1 MEEGA
6 KVWASGGERLWE
18 PGTVKKKTAIGDSFD
33 IEVAL
38 DAGGRQVY
46 TVSGRDEDD
55 SKHLKLR
62 NVAGQSSVI
71 EGPNVSDLTS
81 LTYLHEPAILFS
93 LRERY
98 GKNTIYTYTGPILLA
113 VNPFK
118 AVDLYTDKL
127 LKAYK
132 VDGERRS
139 YDPSFV
145 ETKPP
150 HVYAIADKA
159 YRNMTA
165 PATAYSQRSQSIM
178 VSGESGAGKTETC
191 KIIMKYLAILG
202 NAAGDGNKLGTIEKR
217 VLKSNPILEAF
228 GNARTVRND
237 NSSRFGK
244 YIQLLFSDRGKLA
257 GAAIKTFLLEK
268 IRVVKQ
274 SRLERNY
281 HIFYIM
287 AAGASAKDREK
298 WELQSAQNYH
308 YMNQSGCYDRR
319 DGVKDTDLHVELQ
332 EAFSTMGFDK
342 AAQNDCL
349 GCVAAILALGNLEFE
364 QIPGARDDAQQARL
378 NARSAGMIKTSARLL
393 GVSADALVHCLT
405 ARKVTAGTTH
415 VTIFLTPEQSAH
427 ARDAM
432 AKALYAAT
440 FAWVVAHTN
449 KNIQGDGA
457 SAAVVAAAAADG
469 VAGAAGGVNAGAEF
483 NTDKMFI
490 GLLDIFGFEVF
501 AENFYEQFLINY
513 ANEVLQQQF
522 NDFVFRQEQEEY
534 RREQLE
540 WTFIHFPDN
549 VDCITLIEKKPNGII
564 PTLDEQCIIGRAT
577 DDRFARE
584 LYKKSENNSRFFLT
598 PKMRV
603 DHLFGIK
610 HYAGDVEY
618 DTRGII
624 EKNRD
629 NLPQEGVDLLLSS
642 EIPFTVLLGTIE
654 ANKNAPPPESLSPT
668 SSASGGGGRRGGGGG
683 RSTIGAKSLGTQFKE
698 NLNNLLGVVNL
709 THPHYVRC
717 VKPNDQLI
725 PAKFNFVR
733 IAEQLRNAGVLEVVR
748 VARAGFPVRLGVH
761 EFVERYALL
770 GARVVEAAYR
780 RAVHDAELDQ
790 ERSVCK
796 ALIMAIQEKLKPGSS
811 TAPGGFQEICREQ
824 GMQMGLTK
832 VFFQQKAFNSIEKLR
847 TTIVSRSATIVQTF
861 WRGVSCRRAYL
872 IRKGLL
878 AAGDGQRRLR
888 GLAACRIQRLAR
900 RYIWTATKNRREAA
914 ARAER
919 EAQLV
924 AQMEELRIKMQGEI
938 NELRA
943 ELAEAKQLAKQ
954 GQSLAK
960 RVVVVC
966 GGAHG
971 LGPEIASRLVK
982 EGAKVAVVDA
992 DSASAKGKVK
1002 GLDGEDAPDGA
1013 AIYLNAD
1020 LTDESSVKKAFAQ
1033 SIKAFGGID
1042 GLVNVPPPPP
1052 ECNSNANGVLDELNL
1067 QSYQDTL
1074 VAEMHTPLLCAKQA
1088 ASVMKGV
1095 GGSVVFVANAGDR
1108 GLTDGAGN
1116 LGAISALTS
1125 SAAAAGG
1132 PVGIRVNCVSHALG
1146 SQDESGGGNGSGGHG
1161 TFSLATMREPSAE
1174 DVAMQVAH
1182 LLSDKASFVTGQM
1195 IAADSVRFCY

>member
-33 IEVAL
+33 VEVTL
-38 DAGGRQVY
+38 DVGGKQIY

-55 SKHLKLR
+55 SEHLKLR

-71 EGPNVSDLTS
+71 EGSNVADLTS

-93 LRERY
+93 LKERY
-98 GKNTIYTYTGPILLA
+98 GRNTIYTYTGPILLA

-132 VDGERRS
+132 VDGERRA
-139 YDPSFV
+139 YDPNFV
-145 ETKPP
+145 ETRPP

-159 YRNMTA
+159 YRNMTT
-165 PATAYSQRSQSIM
+165 PTTEYGQRSQSIM

-287 AAGASAKDREK
+287 AAGASAKDRET
-298 WELQSAQNYH
+298 WELKPPQTYH

-319 DGVKDTDLHVELQ
+319 DGVKDVDLHVELQ
-332 EAFSTMGFDK
+332 EAFSTMGFDRG
-342 AAQNDCL
+342 AQDDCL
-349 GCVAAILALGNLEFE
+349 GCVASILALGNLEFE
-364 QIPGARDDAQQARL
+364 QIPGARDDEQQARL
-378 NARSAGMIKTSARLL
+378 PERSAGAMKTAARLL
-393 GVSADALVHCLT
+393 GVSGEDLLHCLT

-449 KNIQGDGA
+449 KSIQGDEA
-457 SAAVVAAAAADG
+457 SSSATVCC
-469 VAGAAGGVNAGAEF
+469 
-483 NTDKMFI
+483 TLKKRFI

-549 VDCITLIEKKPNGII
+549 GDCITLIEKKPNGII

-584 LYKKSENNSRFFLT
+584 LYKKSESNKRCGATGRETSRGRDT
-598 PKMRV
+598 SADMRV

-629 NLPQEGVDLLLSS
+629 NLPQEGVDLLMSS
-642 EIPFTVLLGTIE
+642 GIPFTVLLGTIE
-654 ANKNAPPPESLSPT
+654 ANKNAPPKDT
-668 SSASGGGGRRGGGGG
+668 STPKSSSSGRRGGGGG

-717 VKPNDQLI
+717 IKPNDQLV
-725 PAKFNFVR
+725 PAKFNYVR

-780 RAVHDAELDQ
+780 RAAHDAELDQ

-811 TAPGGFQEICREQ
+811 SAPGGFQEICREQ

-832 VFFQQKAFNSIEKLR
+832 IFFQQKAFNSIEKLR

-861 WRGVSCRRAYL
+861 WRGVSCRRSFL

-878 AAGDGQRRLR
+878 AAGDGQRRVR

-924 AQMEELRIKMQGEI
+924 AQMEELR
-938 NELRA
+938 A

-960 RVVVVC
+960 RVVVLC
-966 GGAHG
+966 GGATG
-971 LGPEIASRLVK
+971 IGPDIASRLVK
-982 EGAKVAVVDA
+982 EGAKVVVVGT

-1002 GLDGEDAPDGA
+1002 GLDGTDAPESA
-1013 AIYLNAD
+1013 AIYVDAD
-1020 LTDESSVKKAFAQ
+1020 LTNEVSVKKAFARAV
-1033 SIKAFGGID
+1033 KTFGGVD
-1042 GLVNVPPPPP
+1042 GLVNIPPPPP
-1052 ECNSNANGVLDELNL
+1052 DCDSKTHSLLHELSL
-1067 QSYQDTL
+1067 QSYQDMLT
-1074 VAEMHTPLLCAKQA
+1074 AEMHMPMLCAKQA
-1088 ASVMKGV
+1088 AAIMKGV

-1116 LGAISALTS
+1116 VGAISALTS
-1125 SAAAAGG
+1125 SAAAAAG
-1132 PVGIRVNCVSHALG
+1132 PDGVRVNCVTHTL
-1146 SQDESGGGNGSGGHG
+1146 GGGGEEGDGGSGGHG
-1161 TFSLATMREPSAE
+1161 TFALATMRAPSAE
-1174 DVAMQVAH
+1174 DVAVQVAH
-1182 LLSDKASFVTGQM
+1182 LLSDKATFVTGQT

>member
-6 KVWASGGERLWE
+6 QVWASGGEKLWE
-18 PGTVKKKTAIGDSFD
+18 PGVVKKKTAVGDSFD
-33 IEVAL
+33 IEVL
-38 DAGGRQVY
+38 LSKGGKQVY
-46 TVSGRDEDD
+46 TVSGREEDD
-55 SKHLKLR
+55 SENLKLR

-71 EGPNVSDLTS
+71 EGSNVADLTS

-98 GKNTIYTYTGPILLA
+98 QKDIIYTYTGPILLA

-118 AVDLYTDKL
+118 AVNLYTDKL

-139 YDPSFV
+139 FDPNFV

-159 YRNMTA
+159 YRNMTV
-165 PATAYSQRSQSIM
+165 PSTEYSQRSQSIM

-217 VLKSNPILEAF
+217 ILKSNPILEAF

-244 YIQLLFSDRGKLA
+244 YIQLLFSDRGKLS

-274 SRLERNY
+274 SNLERNY

-287 AAGASAKDREK
+287 VAGASAKERES
-298 WELQSAQNYH
+298 WELQPAQAYH

-319 DGVKDTDLHVELQ
+319 DGVKDIDLHVELQ
-332 EAFSTMGFDK
+332 EAFSTMGFDR

-349 GCVAAILALGNLEFE
+349 GCVASILALGNLEFE
-364 QIPGARDDAQQARL
+364 QIPGARDDEQQARL
-378 NARSAGMIKTSARLL
+378 NESSGKAMKTAARML
-393 GVSADALVHCLT
+393 GVSAEALLHCLT

-449 KNIQGDGA
+449 KSIQGEEA
-457 SAAVVAAAAADG
+457 SSSAAGDVV
-469 VAGAAGGVNAGAEF
+469 GGVGGAEF

-501 AENFYEQFLINY
+501 ADNFYEQFLINY

-549 VDCITLIEKKPNGII
+549 ADCITLIEKKPNGII
-564 PTLDEQCIIGRAT
+564 PTLDEQCIIGKAT

-584 LYKKSENNSRFFLT
+584 LYKKSESNSRFFLT

-610 HYAGDVEY
+610 HYAGEVVY

-629 NLPQEGVDLLLSS
+629 NLPQEGVDLLMSS
-642 EIPFTVLLGTIE
+642 ETSFTVLLGKIE
-654 ANKNAPPPESLSPT
+654 ANKNATPGKDG
-668 SSASGGGGRRGGGGG
+668 SSGSNASTPKSSGRRGGVGG

-717 VKPNDQLI
+717 IKPNDQLV
-725 PAKFNFVR
+725 PAKFNYVR

-770 GARVVEAAYR
+770 GARVVEVAYR
-780 RAVHDAELDQ
+780 RAAHDAELDQ

-861 WRGVSCRRAYL
+861 WRGVSCRRAFL

-878 AAGDGQRRLR
+878 AAGDGSRRLR

-900 RYIWTATKNRREAA
+900 RYIWTATKGRREAA

-943 ELAEAKQLAKQ
+943 ELVEAKQLAKQ
-954 GQSLAK
+954 GQALAK

-966 GGAHG
+966 GGANG
-971 LGPEIASRLVK
+971 IGPAIASRLVK
-982 EGAKVAVVDA
+982 EGAKVVVVDENA
-992 DSASAKGKVK
+992 ASAKGKVK
-1002 GLDGEDAPDGA
+1002 GLDGADAPESA
-1013 AIYLNAD
+1013 AVYVDANVA
-1020 LTDESSVKKAFAQ
+1020 DESSVKKALAQ
-1033 SIKAFGGID
+1033 AIKVFGRID

-1052 ECNSNANGVLDELNL
+1052 ASNIKAHGVLNDVNL
-1067 QSYQDTL
+1067 QSYQDML
-1074 VAEMHTPLLCAKQA
+1074 MAEMHSPLLCAKQA
-1088 ASVMKGV
+1088 SAVMKGV
-1095 GGSVVFVANAGDR
+1095 GGSVVFISNAGER
-1108 GLTDGAGN
+1108 ALTEGSGN
-1116 LGAISALTS
+1116 VGAISALTS

-1132 PVGIRVNCVSHALG
+1132 PVGIRVNCVTHALG
-1146 SQDESGGGNGSGGHG
+1146 GDEDDESHNSSSGGHG
-1161 TFSLATMREPSAE
+1161 SFSLATMRGPSAE
-1174 DVAMQVAH
+1174 DVAH
-1182 LLSDKASFVTGQM
+1182 LLSDKATFVTGQT
-1195 IAADSVRFCY
+1195 IAADSVRFCF

>member
-1 MEEGA
+1 
-6 KVWASGGERLWE
+6 
-18 PGTVKKKTAIGDSFD
+18 D
-33 IEVAL
+33 I
-38 DAGGRQVY
+38 
-46 TVSGRDEDD
+46 
-55 SKHLKLR
+55 
-62 NVAGQSSVI
+62 
-71 EGPNVSDLTS
+71 
-81 LTYLHEPAILFS
+81 
-93 LRERY
+93 
-98 GKNTIYTYTGPILLA
+98 
-113 VNPFK
+113 
-118 AVDLYTDKL
+118 
-127 LKAYK
+127 
-132 VDGERRS
+132 
-139 YDPSFV
+139 
-145 ETKPP
+145 
-150 HVYAIADKA
+150 
-159 YRNMTA
+159 
-165 PATAYSQRSQSIM
+165 
-178 VSGESGAGKTETC
+178 
-191 KIIMKYLAILG
+191 
-202 NAAGDGNKLGTIEKR
+202 
-217 VLKSNPILEAF
+217 
-228 GNARTVRND
+228 
-237 NSSRFGK
+237 
-244 YIQLLFSDRGKLA
+244 
-257 GAAIKTFLLEK
+257 
-268 IRVVKQ
+268 
-274 SRLERNY
+274 
-281 HIFYIM
+281 
-287 AAGASAKDREK
+287 
-298 WELQSAQNYH
+298 
-308 YMNQSGCYDRR
+308 
-319 DGVKDTDLHVELQ
+319 DLHVELQ

-342 AAQNDCL
+342 AVQNDCL
-349 GCVAAILALGNLEFE
+349 GCVASILALGNLEFE
-364 QIPGARDDAQQARL
+364 EIPGARDDQQQARL
-378 NARSAGMIKTSARLL
+378 KESSLGAMKTAARLL
-393 GVSADALVHCLT
+393 GVSADTLAHCLT
-405 ARKVTAGTTH
+405 AREVTAGTTH

-440 FAWVVAHTN
+440 FSWVVAHTN
-449 KNIQGDGA
+449 KSIQGDDA
-457 SAAVVAAAAADG
+457 SAAAAAVADG
-469 VAGAAGGVNAGAEF
+469 VGGAAVAAAGVNGGAEF

-584 LYKKSENNSRFFLT
+584 LYKKSENNSRFFVS

-629 NLPQEGVDLLLSS
+629 NLPQEGVDLLMSS
-642 EIPFTVLLGTIE
+642 EIPFTVLLGAIE
-654 ANKNAPPPESLSPT
+654 ANKNEAPKESSPKST
-668 SSASGGGGRRGGGGG
+668 GRRGGGGG

-717 VKPNDQLI
+717 IKPNDQLI
-725 PAKFNFVR
+725 PARFNYVR

-748 VARAGFPVRLGVH
+748 VARAGFPVRLGLH

-796 ALIMAIQEKLKPGSS
+796 ALIMAIQEKLKPGSP
-811 TAPGGFQEICREQ
+811 ALAGNFQEICREQ

-832 VFFQQKAFNSIEKLR
+832 IFFQQKAFNSIEKLR

-861 WRGVSCRRAYL
+861 WRGVSCRRAFL
-872 IRKGLL
+872 IQKGLM
-878 AAGDGQRRLR
+878 AAGDGTRRLR

-900 RYIWTATKNRREAA
+900 RYIWTVTKNRREAA

-954 GQSLAK
+954 GQALAK

-966 GGAHG
+966 GGAKG
-971 LGPEIASRLVK
+971 VGPDIASRLVK

-1002 GLDGEDAPDGA
+1002 GLDGEDASKSM
-1013 AIYLNAD
+1013 AIYIDAD
-1020 LTDESSVKKAFAQ
+1020 LTDETSVKKALAETV
-1033 SIKAFGGID
+1033 KTLGAID
-1042 GLVNVPPPPP
+1042 GLVNIPPPPP
-1052 ECNSNANGVLDELNL
+1052 TCDSKTNGRLHDLDLK
-1067 QSYQDTL
+1067 SYKDML
-1074 VAEMHTPLLCAKQA
+1074 VAEMQTPMLCAKQA
-1088 ASVMKGV
+1088 AAAMTGV

-1116 LGAISALTS
+1116 VVAISSLTS
-1125 SAAAAGG
+1125 SAAAAAG
-1132 PVGIRVNCVSHALG
+1132 PDGVRVNCVTHALG
-1146 SQDESGGGNGSGGHG
+1146 HEDDGRIRGGHG
-1161 TFSLATMREPSAE
+1161 TFSLATMRAPSAE
-1174 DVAMQVAH
+1174 DVAMQQVAH
-1182 LLSDKASFVTGQM
+1182 LMSDRATFVTGQT